1 MGFEHP
7 QAALGTAH
15 GGFGLL
21 WREIGGKFGLESIS
35 AGKRG
40 RKAFYA
46 GLERFIYR
54 GGKGFSICLGEGLV
68 GFEG

>member
-7 QAALGTAH
+7 QAAAGTAH

-21 WREIGGKFGLESIS
+21 WQEIGGKFRLESIS
-35 AGKRG
+35 SGKRG
-40 RKAFYA
+40 RKALYA

-54 GGKGFSICLGEGLV
+54 GGKGFSICLGGV
-68 GFEG
+68 GWF